1 MKRAYQKPEVIDVT
15 ICGEIVMLRASE
27 STRNLGGGVTEK
39 VDEEKVL
46 QPKIYDYDGQVDP
59 FAGHGQGTGG
69 GGNRSKDWDD
79 EVVVDEDF

>member
-39 VDEEKVL
+39 VDGEKVL
-46 QPKIYDYDGQVDP
+46 PPKILEYDNEATDP

-69 GGNRSKDWDD
+69 GGNRSKVWD
-79 EVVVDEDF
+79 EVDEDF

>member
-39 VDEEKVL
+39 VDGEKVL
-46 QPKIYDYDGQVDP
+46 SPKILEYDNEATDP
-59 FAGHGQGTGG
+59 FAGHGHGTGG
-69 GGNRSKDWDD
+69 GGNRSKVWD
-79 EVVVDEDF
+79 EVDEDF

>member
-27 STRNLGGGVTEK
+27 SARNLGGGVTEK
-39 VDEEKVL
+39 VDGEKVL
-46 QPKIYDYDGQVDP
+46 SPKILEYENEATDP

-69 GGNRSKDWDD
+69 GGNRSKVWD
-79 EVVVDEDF
+79 EVDEDF

>member
-39 VDEEKVL
+39 VDGEKVL
-46 QPKIYDYDGQVDP
+46 SPKILEYENEATDP

-69 GGNRSKDWDD
+69 GGNRSKVWD
-79 EVVVDEDF
+79 EVDEDF

>member
-39 VDEEKVL
+39 VDGEKVL
-46 QPKIYDYDGQVDP
+46 PPKIYEYDGQVDP
-59 FAGHGQGTGG
+59 YAGRGQGDGG
-69 GGNRSKDWDD
+69 SGNRSKVWD
-79 EVVVDEDF
+79 EVDEDF

>member
-39 VDEEKVL
+39 VDGEKVL
-46 QPKIYDYDGQVDP
+46 PPKILEYDNEATDP
-59 FAGHGQGTGG
+59 FAGHGQGSGG
-69 GGNRSKDWDD
+69 GGNRSKVWD
-79 EVVVDEDF
+79 EVDEDF

>member
-39 VDEEKVL
+39 VDGEKVL
-46 QPKIYDYDGQVDP
+46 SPKILEYENEATDP
-59 FAGHGQGTGG
+59 YAGHGQGTGG
-69 GGNRSKDWDD
+69 GGNRSKVWD
-79 EVVVDEDF
+79 EVDEDF

>member
-27 STRNLGGGVTEK
+27 STRNLGGGPVETAAG
-39 VDEEKVL
+39 EKVL
-46 QPKIYDYDGQVDP
+46 PPKINEYDGLVDP

-69 GGNRSKDWDD
+69 GGTRSKDWDD

>member
-39 VDEEKVL
+39 VDGEKVL
-46 QPKIYDYDGQVDP
+46 PPKIYEYHGQVDP
-59 FAGHGQGTGG
+59 YAGRGQGDGG
-69 GGNRSKDWDD
+69 SGNRSKVWD
-79 EVVVDEDF
+79 EVDEDF